1 MNHPKLRKEL
11 LLAVSFS
18 TIYLLFSIFQFHL
31 DKFLQGIRIDI
42 VVIILVVILT
52 ILLVIQS
59 FKIIS
64 RRKKS
69 KGRIKLKFIFYLP
82 AIILAGTLF
91 YAVIPFKLDSE
102 KLESKVILR
111 GCYEGGNSKAFIR
124 FRADKSFELKWKTEA
139 DYDEWFTGIFRQNK
153 DTFFLTYYEKIP
165 DKFGNV
171 ILNTG
176 QSIKSLDKSE
186 SLENAYI
193 SFYVGHCKGLFDE

>member
-1 MNHPKLRKEL
+1 MKHPKLRKEL

-18 TIYLLFSIFQFHL
+18 IIYLLLSIFQFHL

-42 VVIILVVILT
+42 IIGILLS
-52 ILLVIQS
+52 ILLIMLVIQV

-69 KGRIKLKFIFYLP
+69 KGRIKLKFVFYLP
-82 AIILAGTLF
+82 AIILAGTVI
-91 YAVIPFKLDSE
+91 YAIIPFKLDSE

-124 FRADKSFELKWKTEA
+124 FRANNNFEIKWKTEA
-139 DYDEWFTGIFRQNK
+139 DNDEWFTGIYRQNK

-165 DKFGNV
+165 DKFGSI

-176 QSIKSLDKSE
+176 QSIKSLDKSQ

-193 SFYVGHCKGLFDE
+193 SFYVGRCKGLYDE